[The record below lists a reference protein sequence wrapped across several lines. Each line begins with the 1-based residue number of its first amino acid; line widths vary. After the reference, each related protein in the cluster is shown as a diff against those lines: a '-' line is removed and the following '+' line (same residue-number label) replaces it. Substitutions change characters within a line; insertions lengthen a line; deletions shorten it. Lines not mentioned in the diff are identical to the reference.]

1 MAKKQKLT
9 KEELEQ
15 ISSIRNEASQIF
27 FDLGRIAIRRRN
39 VNVQIDSDEEKLE
52 EQHDNLVEKENEL
65 YKSLQEKYGDGTIE
79 PTTGEFIPSE
89 EEEK

>member
-1 MAKKQKLT
+1 M
-9 KEELEQ
+9 
-15 ISSIRNEASQIF
+15 
-27 FDLGRIAIRRRN
+27 GRIAIRRRN

-89 EEEK
+89 EEKNKFLKKNLILICV